1 MNIDMIRGDT
11 LSIAF
16 SIEADTVID
25 ISSDDVA
32 FTFSVKEKAS
42 DTAYILQKDKSAV
55 TVESDNSFI
64 FRIAPEDTAE
74 LSEGIYEYD
83 LEFRYGSDV
92 YTLSRGGLQITSDIT
107 V

>member
-1 MNIDMIRGDT
+1 MNIDMVRGDT

-25 ISSDDVA
+25 IDSDNVA
-32 FTFSVKEKAS
+32 FTFSVKKKAA
-42 DTAYILQKDKSAV
+42 DTEYVFQKDKSAV

-64 FRIAPEDTAE
+64 LRIAPEDTAE
-74 LSEGIYEYD
+74 LDEGIYEYD

-92 YTLSRGGLQITSDIT
+92 YTLSRGRFCIISDIT